1 MKVDK
6 KPVPISTLINQKK
19 SAMKKAIFKIFSLL
33 LVFAKIS
40 SVAGQDTLPVMSLS
54 EVISTVEASYPDILK
69 FESKILAV
77 RASVEGARAWMPPT
91 ISAGPEQFF
100 YNPVMLGDETP
111 MNRAGITVSIEQM
124 IPNPWKLDAKQNY
137 LQSLEAIEGN
147 KMEWTKNTFRLY
159 ARQLYYQRA
168 VAERTL
174 RLVQENR
181 ELLNMLIKT
190 SEAKYPY
197 NQSDLGS
204 IFKAKAKLEELTN
217 METMLWANIAES
229 SIGLNA
235 LMNRDVNMSFSID
248 TTVVPKPYETGL
260 PPTADFALRR
270 SDILTMQSTIES
282 MRLDRERMWAERKPD
297 FGIRFS
303 HMQMF
308 NMPPQYSIMGM
319 MTIPIAPWASKM
331 YKSEVKSMDFQI
343 RAMTQEK
350 EGMQLMATRMI
361 NEKLAMLKFAKQQL
375 ANYETGIIPAY
386 EQNFEAN
393 LLAYKQNTGNLFVL
407 LDSWEMLLMKQME
420 FYSKLLEVLQLEAG
434 YEYET
439 EIK

>member
-1 MKVDK
+1 M
-6 KPVPISTLINQKK
+6 I
-19 SAMKKAIFKIFSLL
+19 AMKKAIFKICCLL
-33 LVFAKIS
+33 LVFVKTGS
-40 SVAGQDTLPVMSLS
+40 LVAQDTLPVMSLS
-54 EVISTVEASYPDILK
+54 QVMSTVEASYPDILK
-69 FESKILAV
+69 FESKIYAV
-77 RASVEGARAWMPPT
+77 RARVEGARAWMPPAL
-91 ISAGPEQFF
+91 SAGPEQFF
-100 YNPVMLGDETP
+100 YNPVMLSDETP
-111 MNRAGITVSIEQM
+111 MNRAGITISIEQM

-147 KMEWTKNTFRLY
+147 KAEWTKNTFRLY
-159 ARQLYYQRA
+159 ARQLYYQRV

-174 RLVQENR
+174 QLVQENR

-190 SEAKYPY
+190 SEAKYPF

-204 IFKAKAKLEELTN
+204 IFKARAKMEELKN
-217 METMLWANIAES
+217 METMLRATIAES
-229 SIGLNA
+229 NIGLNT
-235 LMNRDVNMSFSID
+235 LMNRDVNTNFSID
-248 TTVVPKPYETGL
+248 TTVVLKPYETGL
-260 PPTADFALRR
+260 PLAADFALGR
-270 SDILTMQSTIES
+270 SDIRTMQSTIES

-297 FGIRFS
+297 FGIRFT

-319 MTIPIAPWASKM
+319 MTIPIAPWSSKM
-331 YKSEVKSMDFQI
+331 YKSEVKNMDFQI
-343 RAMTQEK
+343 RAMAQEK

-361 NEKLAMLKFAKQQL
+361 NEKLAMLKYTKQQL

-386 EQNFEAN
+386 EKNFEAN

-420 FYSKLLEVLQLEAG
+420 FYLKLLSVLKLEAD

>member
-1 MKVDK
+1 
-6 KPVPISTLINQKK
+6 L
-19 SAMKKAIFKIFSLL
+19 A
-33 LVFAKIS
+33 FAKIS

-54 EVISTVEASYPDILK
+54 QVISTVEASYPDILK
-69 FESKILAV
+69 FESKILAA

-100 YNPVMLGDETP
+100 YNPFMLGDETP

-137 LQSLEAIEGN
+137 LQSLEAIEQN
-147 KMEWTKNTFRLY
+147 WVEWTKNTFRLY
-159 ARQLYYQRA
+159 SKQLYYQWV

-197 NQSDLGS
+197 NQSDLGN
-204 IFKAKAKLEELTN
+204 IFKAKAKIEELKN
-217 METMLWANIAES
+217 METMLLATIAES
-229 SIGLNA
+229 TIGLNT
-235 LMNRDVNMSFSID
+235 LMNRDVNTNFSID
-248 TTVVPKPYETGL
+248 TTVVLKTYNIGL
-260 PPTADFALRR
+260 PFAADSVLRR
-270 SDILTMQSTIES
+270 NDIMAMQNTIES
-282 MRLDRERMWAERKPD
+282 MRLDRERIWADRKPD

-319 MTIPIAPWASKM
+319 MTIPIAPWSSKM

-343 RAMTQEK
+343 RAMTHEK

-361 NEKLAMLKFAKQQL
+361 NEKLAMLKYARQQL

-386 EQNFEAN
+386 VQNFEAN
-393 LLAYKQNTGNLFVL
+393 LLAYNQNTGNLFVL
-407 LDSWEMLLMKQME
+407 LDSWEMLLMKRME
-420 FYSKLLEVLQLEAG
+420 YNAKMLEVLKLEAD

-439 EIK
+439 EIR